1 MQNLET
7 KVIWITMKIKQCSI
21 LLAAFLLF
29 TTFASQAFAAGE
41 DAAAVRAAMERA
53 FSQLRA
59 GDYAALYEALPDASR
74 GRISR
79 ERFAESLQRAHDSY
93 GLELNRL
100 DIGGVHVGR
109 DVAVVDTVMYGQVA
123 RPIEAAGKVVARQY
137 LVRENGQWRVA
148 IGSRSVMQPLL
159 AREPRFAKQY
169 PSREPRI
176 YFERNGRWMDIGSM
190 GAIRRRA
197 NSR

>member
-1 MQNLET
+1 M
-7 KVIWITMKIKQCSI
+7 W
-21 LLAAFLLF
+21 LAAFFLF
-29 TTFASQAFAAGE
+29 TMFASQTFAAGE
-41 DAAAVRAAMERA
+41 DAAVRAAMERA

-59 GDYAALYEALPDASR
+59 GDYATLYDALPDASR

-100 DIGGVHVGR
+100 DIGAVHVGR
-109 DVAVVDTVMYGQVA
+109 DVAVVDTIMYGRVV

-137 LVRENGQWRVA
+137 LVRENGRWRVA
-148 IGSRSVMQPLL
+148 IGSRSMMQPLL

-176 YFERNGRWMDIGSM
+176 YVERNGRWMDIGSI
-190 GAIRRRA
+190 GALRRQG

>member
-1 MQNLET
+1 
-7 KVIWITMKIKQCSI
+7 MKIKQCSI
-21 LLAAFLLF
+21 LLAAFFLF
-29 TTFASQAFAAGE
+29 TTCAASPTFAAGE
-41 DAAAVRAAMERA
+41 DAAVRAAVERA

-59 GDYAALYEALPDASR
+59 GDYAALYEALPNASR

-79 ERFAESLQRAHDSY
+79 ERFAGGLQQAHDSY

-100 DIGGVHVGR
+100 DIAGVHVGR
-109 DVAVVDTVMYGQVA
+109 DVAVVDTVMYGRVT
-123 RPIEAAGKVVARQY
+123 RPIEGAGKVVARQY

>member
-1 MQNLET
+1 
-7 KVIWITMKIKQCSI
+7 MKIKQCSMW
-21 LLAAFLLF
+21 LAAFLLF
-29 TTFASQAFAAGE
+29 TTFASQTLAAGE
-41 DAAAVRAAMERA
+41 ETAVRAAMERA

-59 GDYAALYEALPDASR
+59 GDYASLYEALPNASR

-100 DIGGVHVGR
+100 DIAGVHVGR

-169 PSREPRI
+169 PSREPHI
-176 YFERNGRWMDIGSM
+176 YVERNGRWMDIGSM

>member
-1 MQNLET
+1 
-7 KVIWITMKIKQCSI
+7 MKIKQCSMWP
-21 LLAAFLLF
+21 AAFFLF
-29 TTFASQAFAAGE
+29 TTLAASPTFAAGE
-41 DAAAVRAAMERA
+41 ETAVRAAMERA

-79 ERFAESLQRAHDSY
+79 ERFAQGLQRAHDSY

-100 DIGGVHVGR
+100 DIGAVHVGR

-123 RPIEAAGKVVARQY
+123 RPLEATGKVVARQY

-169 PSREPRI
+169 PAHEPRI
-176 YFERNGRWMDIGSM
+176 YVERNGRWMDIGSM
-190 GAIRRRA
+190 GALRQQR